1 MTRMRDPLILS
12 LLSVMLAAPVAAQSW
27 QEYEYPE
34 SGFSIAFPAPP
45 VVKSEPYAAGSGKT
59 VSATSYTVR
68 QPTRLYS
75 VTVADF
81 SNMGIDG
88 DTAIAHAVDQVQA
101 QGKVRVDVEAR
112 INRQYGRELSIVGND
127 DSHSAVAI
135 FFVDNKLYLVE
146 GSVLATS
153 ADMQSGDAARFQQS
167 LRFPR

>member
-1 MTRMRDPLILS
+1 
-12 LLSVMLAAPVAAQSW
+12 
-27 QEYEYPE
+27 
-34 SGFSIAFPAPP
+34 
-45 VVKSEPYAAGSGKT
+45 
-59 VSATSYTVR
+59 
-68 QPTRLYS
+68 
-75 VTVADF
+75 
-81 SNMGIDG
+81 MGIDG

-167 LRFPR
+167 LRFPG